1 MRSVLEQRTDRL
13 TRTFKI
19 LSILF
24 FKELLYFIWTT
35 HYTSHQVK
43 YYNGHLKTM
52 HWLMDDIFPWNTM
65 HWLMRYMVSK
75 KREGSIIRSCWWS
88 LCNPLEIMFSCWL
101 CFYLTILLLSLRVEC
116 YSFHKRSQTHHDLNS
131 RRVWAFNGFADIT
144 NRLAKKF
151 RY

>member
-1 MRSVLEQRTDRL
+1 MVHGSVRFGSVRESVVVYKSCTYHAL
-13 TRTFKI
+13 I
-19 LSILF
+19 NA
-24 FKELLYFIWTT
+24 LL
-35 HYTSHQVK
+35 
-43 YYNGHLKTM
+43 
-52 HWLMDDIFPWNTM
+52 
-65 HWLMRYMVSK
+65 MVSERRRK
-75 KREGSIIRSCWWS
+75 EEVVDES